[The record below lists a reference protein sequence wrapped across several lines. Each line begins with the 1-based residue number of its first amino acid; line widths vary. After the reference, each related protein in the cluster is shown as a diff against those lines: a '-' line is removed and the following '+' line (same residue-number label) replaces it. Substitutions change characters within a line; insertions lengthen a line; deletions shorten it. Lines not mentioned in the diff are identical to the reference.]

1 MLEWR
6 SVVGFEGI
14 YLVSNQGHLLTQS
27 HLTQDKRGRFR
38 KIKSRLRKPAK
49 NRDGYLTCLLC
60 NGAKIRST
68 SMHRL
73 VAEAFIPN
81 PHNLPEVEH
90 RDRNR
95 ANNWVHN
102 LEWISK
108 LDNDAKG
115 ERVCGSKLT
124 AADVKRIREL
134 LKEGFRQR
142 QIAAMFDVDISAISS
157 IKIGRNWKHI

>member
-27 HLTQDKRGRFR
+27 HLAQDKRGRFR
-38 KIKSRLRKPAK
+38 KIKGKLRKPAK

-68 SMHRL
+68 FVHRL

-81 PHNLPEVEH
+81 PHKLPEVEH

-95 ANNWVHN
+95 ANNRVHN

-108 LDNDAKG
+108 PNNAAKG

-124 AADVKRIREL
+124 ASDVKRIREL
-134 LKEGFRQR
+134 LNEGFRQR
-142 QIAAMFDVDISAISS
+142 QIAVMFRIDASAVSN
-157 IKIGRNWKHI
+157 IKTGRNWKHI